1 MSTRRVLLVT
11 TLGSLALGLSLAG
24 ARVAGADQ
32 ESEKKVPPTAAL
44 DVDLSSTEKSKP
56 PTAAEWAAG
65 RQVKLTRISP
75 RAATCTALRVRE
87 WLRVRCP
94 MPTFALSL
102 LSGSIEGL
110 SFWIGTE
117 ADNAFGEVQLPLR
130 PGDRRV
136 VQLWTSRAI
145 EGGGAAVEPQI
156 VLQELWIEGEASPVV
171 TLL

>member
-1 MSTRRVLLVT
+1 MRLRGLLLPR
-11 TLGSLALGLSLAG
+11 TLGALALGLSLVDVP
-24 ARVAGADQ
+24 VAGAGEDA
-32 ESEKKVPPTAAL
+32 KVAPLAAL

-56 PTAAEWAAG
+56 PTAAEWTAG
-65 RQVKLTRISP
+65 KHVKLTRVSP
-75 RAATCTALRVRE
+75 PAASCTAIRVRE

-117 ADNAFGEVQLPLR
+117 ADNQFGEVQLPLR

-136 VQLWTSRAI
+136 VQLWTSRVAD
-145 EGGGAAVEPQI
+145 GGTMAVEPSI

>member
-1 MSTRRVLLVT
+1 VRARR
-11 TLGSLALGLSLAG
+11 LAAVAAVGALAVGLSVAS
-24 ARVAGADQ
+24 ARVAGADEDQ
-32 ESEKKVPPTAAL
+32 KRGPSLAAL
-44 DVDLSSTEKSKP
+44 DVDLSSTEKTKP
-56 PTAAEWAAG
+56 PSAAEWAAA
-65 RQVKLTRISP
+65 RPVKLTRVSP

-94 MPTFALSL
+94 TSTFALSL

-117 ADNAFGEVQLPLR
+117 ADNAFGEVQIPLR

-136 VQLWTSRAI
+136 VQLWTSRPVD
-145 EGGGAAVEPQI
+145 GGATAVDPYI
-156 VLQELWIEGEASPVV
+156 VLQELWVEGEASPVV

>member
-1 MSTRRVLLVT
+1 VRADRLVLATAV
-11 TLGSLALGLSLAG
+11 GALALGLSLAG
-24 ARVAGADQ
+24 SRVAGAGEDA
-32 ESEKKVPPTAAL
+32 KAAPLAAL
-44 DVDLSSTEKSKP
+44 DVDLSSSEKSKP
-56 PTAAEWAAG
+56 PTAAEWTAG
-65 RQVKLTRISP
+65 KRVLLTRVSP
-75 RAATCTALRVRE
+75 RAATCTAIRVRE

-117 ADNAFGEVQLPLR
+117 ADNQFGEVQVPLR

-136 VQLWTSRAI
+136 VQLWTSRAAQT
-145 EGGGAAVEPQI
+145 GAAVEPSI